1 MSSIN
6 SIFANAK
13 RRNGDSK
20 FSREKG
26 YSIAERRCLLYKISK
41 SENTSPHWF
50 LDFAVYKIGDDEQK
64 LAIQTGN

>member
-1 MSSIN
+1 MLTQNEGMGTQSL
-6 SIFANAK
+6 
-13 RRNGDSK
+13 
-20 FSREKG
+20 
-26 YSIAERRCLLYKISK
+26 AERKDILLPKGDVYYIKISK

>member
-26 YSIAERRCLLYKISK
+26 YSIAERRCLLYKNQQVR
-41 SENTSPHWF
+41 ERVPT
-50 LDFAVYKIGDDEQK
+50 LVLG
-64 LAIQTGN
+64 LRCL